1 MKLKHKKIVLPIIL
15 ILLVCIISITIYW
28 GVVLYQKYNYQK
40 NYFTGFNSLAP
51 KTILFIGDGMGE
63 NHIKTTSSYYQK
75 DMFITSFETSG
86 YVTTFSNALLSPTD
100 SAAAGS
106 ALSTGQKFDNGEIA
120 RHNHQDIQTL
130 GEYAKN
136 LGLGVGIITTDNIYG
151 ATPSAFSAHAD
162 SRSDTTQI
170 IQSQLYSNVDLF
182 LGAGTKQYQQYQTN
196 FEQQQYNFVTDYSNL
211 LVTSN
216 KIIGVFESVLPQNG
230 TNISPTLEML
240 TSFALQYFEAN
251 FPNGYFLM
259 IEGAHIDKKSHDN
272 NIIEM
277 MKYMNS
283 FDQSVEIAYNKIGNQ
298 NGVAIIVT
306 ADHETGGL
314 QFSNQTQKDIS
325 NNLFTTSSHTNKNVP
340 YFFYLNTNISVK
352 KDIPKTIDNTDISR
366 LCRALLKK

>member
-1 MKLKHKKIVLPIIL
+1 M
-15 ILLVCIISITIYW
+15 
-28 GVVLYQKYNYQK
+28 
-40 NYFTGFNSLAP
+40 
-51 KTILFIGDGMGE
+51 
-63 NHIKTTSSYYQK
+63 
-75 DMFITSFETSG
+75 
-86 YVTTFSNALLSPTD
+86 
-100 SAAAGS
+100 
-106 ALSTGQKFDNGEIA
+106 
-120 RHNHQDIQTL
+120 
-130 GEYAKN
+130 
-136 LGLGVGIITTDNIYG
+136 
-151 ATPSAFSAHAD
+151 
-162 SRSDTTQI
+162 
-170 IQSQLYSNVDLF
+170 
-182 LGAGTKQYQQYQTN
+182 
-196 FEQQQYNFVTDYSNL
+196 
-211 LVTSN
+211 TSN

-259 IEGAHIDKKSHDN
+259 MEGAHIDKKSHDN